1 MTLVSNFGPQF
12 ENTKRPPGGTGE
24 NWEKVSF
31 FLVFVSFFFFLLFH
45 GALDLLKR
53 V

>member
-12 ENTKRPPGGTGE
+12 ENTERPPGGTGE

-31 FLVFVSFFFFLLFH
+31 FLVFASFFLLFH